1 MCRRDGTQSNPI
13 VRKTE
18 LRRELPCSTSEP
30 PAIFSLVPGGPL
42 SDKCYPLGNNFAWLA
57 VGAVPG
63 DDGPRE
69 GTSSRVN
76 HDNHT
81 PPANAP
87 SAQSEPHGVALGAL
101 PRAGNQCALTLIRP
115 QSSANQWH

>member
-18 LRRELPCSTSEP
+18 LRREIPCSTSEP
-30 PAIFSLVPGGPL
+30 PAIFSLVPGGIRR
-42 SDKCYPLGNNFAWLA
+42 LA

-81 PPANAP
+81 PPAGACP
-87 SAQSEPHGVALGAL
+87 SARSEPQACVGYPVHDRE
-101 PRAGNQCALTLIRP
+101 PMRP
-115 QSSANQWH
+115 PADPSAVGGSR